1 DRNVTRVKTC
11 ALPISVLLVGLIFA
25 GNYFYG
31 EGIKRGTEVELHRES
46 EEITINASV
55 VDQEIFEEAKE
66 WFNNQDREILEM
78 IAYDD
83 LKLSAQY
90 IENENQHYKTVVLAH
105 GFRNT
110 SDDMGK
116 LAKFYYDQGF
126 NVLLP
131 DARGHGESEG
141 DYIGYGWHDRLDYV
155 DWIDVLI
162 DEYGA
167 EEIILH
173 GN

>member
-11 ALPISVLLVGLIFA
+11 ALPISVLLVGLIFD

-83 LKLSAQY
+83 LRSEERRVEK
-90 IENENQHYKTVVLAH
+90 
-105 GFRNT
+105 
-110 SDDMGK
+110 
-116 LAKFYYDQGF
+116 
-126 NVLLP
+126 
-131 DARGHGESEG
+131 ES
-141 DYIGYGWHDRLDYV
+141 RKQK
-155 DWIDVLI
+155 
-162 DEYGA
+162 
-167 EEIILH
+167 
-173 GN
+173 